1 MQVLRVAVVGA
12 SGFLGRI
19 TVAALLQA
27 GHAVVGVAR
36 GRRDRPAIAGV
47 TWREADAV
55 RGGPALTAAVTG
67 CEAVVNLVGIK
78 RPERGQAFEA
88 AHVGSVRALLAA
100 CAAAGIARIVH
111 VGVAGT
117 RDDPRRPYLA
127 SKAAGER
134 EVMSSGTAW
143 TIIRPGPVFGV
154 GDDFVR
160 NLAATLRHAGV
171 FPLPD
176 GGRARLQPVAAE
188 DVAAAIVAALERP
201 AAVGKTYDVV
211 GPEALTLAALVRRV
225 AAAIGLPVRLL
236 PCPAPLLAIAVGAL
250 EKLPDPLLTR
260 AQLGLLT
267 DGVVGDP
274 GPARAELG
282 IEPRALTDGRIAALA
297 EGVPPWL
304 GVSLR
309 LRRGDEDRFFGT
321 WPDGLMQRVA
331 GIVALGIA
339 LIAGLGAIT
348 DQIWWR
354 MLAANAILT
363 PLCLFAVPLP
373 WRALWRPSARAL
385 LAGVAAA
392 GLLLVAGWLMS
403 QVLFALAP
411 GTRAQVEGVYAW
423 VGLLP
428 AWAAAL
434 LLPAIAAGEE
444 VVWRGAVAFAVAGRA
459 GPWWGCAAA
468 ALAFAAAHV
477 SLGVPTL
484 VVAAAGAGLFWAWLG
499 LKTRS
504 LFAVLVCHVLWDAC
518 VAALRLY

>member
-1 MQVLRVAVVGA
+1 MRIAVVGA
-12 SGFLGRI
+12 SGFLGQI
-19 TVAALLQA
+19 TARALLQA
-27 GHAVVGVAR
+27 GHAVVGVSR

-47 TWREADAV
+47 TWREADAA
-55 RGGPALTAAVTG
+55 RGGPALAAALAG

-78 RPERGQAFEA
+78 RPERGQGFEA
-88 AHVGSVRALLAA
+88 AHVEAARAVLAA
-100 CAAAGIARIVH
+100 CRTAGIRRVVH
-111 VGVAGT
+111 VSVAGT
-117 RDDPRRPYLA
+117 RAAPRRPYL
-127 SKAAGER
+127 STKLAGER
-134 EVMSSGTAW
+134 EVMSSETAW
-143 TIIRPGPVFGV
+143 TIVRPGPVFGA

-201 AAVGKTYDVV
+201 VAVGKIYDVV
-211 GPEALTLAALVRRV
+211 GPEALTLAEIVRRV
-225 AAAIGLPVRLL
+225 ATALGLPVRLL
-236 PCPAPLLAIAVGAL
+236 PCPAPLLAAAL
-250 EKLPDPLLTR
+250 SVLERLPDPLLTR

-274 GPARAELG
+274 APARAELG
-282 IEPRALTDGRIAALA
+282 VDPRPLTGERIAALA
-297 EGVPPWL
+297 AGVRPWL
-304 GVSLR
+304 GISLR
-309 LRRGDEDRFFGT
+309 LRRGDEDRYFETCSKGT
-321 WPDGLMQRVA
+321 LPRVA

-348 DQIWWR
+348 GQIWWR
-354 MLAANAILT
+354 MLLANAILT
-363 PLCLFAVPLP
+363 PVCLLAVPLP

-392 GLLLVAGWLMS
+392 GFLLVAGWLGS

-444 VVWRGAVAFAVAGRA
+444 VVWRGAVAFGVAGRA

-468 ALAFAAAHV
+468 AVAFAAAHV
-477 SLGVPTL
+477 SLGIPAL
-484 VVAAAGAGLFWAWLG
+484 VLAAAGAGFFWAWLG

-504 LFAVLVCHVLWDAC
+504 LSAVLVCHALWDAC
-518 VAALRLY
+518 VAGFRLY